1 MWSEQ
6 DCADARLVRRRT
18 AFIEAAREAFLSEGF
33 ERTTLA
39 QVVERAG
46 GSLATLY
53 KLFGSKE
60 GLLTAVVE
68 ETTVSGEEIVRD
80 VGAKG
85 LPLLDSL
92 TLMAERFQQ
101 AFGETSSMT
110 LFRILI
116 ARSMDNDDVVREF
129 CEEGME
135 RARVELA
142 AFFAARREVAAAG
155 TNSPEELAGLFFALI
170 CHDHLL
176 QTISG
181 VTLDDSVDVSMRVR
195 FFLRGAALAV

>member
-1 MWSEQ
+1 MGFERN
-6 DCADARLVRRRT
+6 CMDARLVKRRS

-80 VGAKG
+80 VSALG
-85 LPLLDSL
+85 LSLRDSL
-92 TLMAERFQQ
+92 DLMAERFQQ
-101 AFGETSSMT
+101 AFGESSSMA
-110 LFRILI
+110 LFRIVI
-116 ARSMDNDDVVREF
+116 ARSLDNDDVVRGF
-129 CEEGME
+129 CEEGMN
-135 RARVELA
+135 RARDELA
-142 AFFAARREVAAAG
+142 GFFARREEVSAIG
-155 TNSPEELAGLFFALI
+155 IHSPEELASMFFAMI

-176 QTISG
+176 QAVSG
-181 VTLDDSVDVSMRVR
+181 VKLDDAIDLSMRVQ
-195 FFLRGAALAV
+195 FFLRGATLV